1 MAACGFENDTSVI
14 ETISANSRDRCLD
27 QCKNEDNCR
36 WFTFDSLAGNC
47 TLYQGS
53 CGNVTQ
59 CEACVSGQKEC
70 DFSQVEITCPQG
82 YHCSVGGLHASLY
95 VINFIIT
102 CRA

>member
-1 MAACGFENDTSVI
+1 MSACGYENDTSVI
-14 ETISANSRDRCLD
+14 ETIPANSRDRCLE
-27 QCKNEDNCR
+27 QCKGDDNCE

-70 DFSQVEITCPQG
+70 DFSQVVIPSRWDITA
-82 YHCSVGGLHASLY
+82 VL
-95 VINFIIT
+95 VD
-102 CRA
+102 